1 MVAWEMRSLKQL
13 KDWGSPELFTGGSA
27 VKSDEKRY
35 GVAVFFEGETRDM
48 QDVNQAARITANV
61 DAIESYLKREFENFS
76 ITHVENKPLTH
87 SFTVTDGKKRFMLL
101 VPWSILAEQ
110 NFPQRAAEYLSQ
122 EQLAAEMRLHGEGGY
137 HWPA

>member
-1 MVAWEMRSLKQL
+1 M
-13 KDWGSPELFTGGSA
+13 FTGGSA
-27 VKSDEKRY
+27 VKNYEEWCE
-35 GVAVFFEGETRDM
+35 VADFLEGETQDM
-48 QDVNQAARITANV
+48 QDVNQAAWITANV

-101 VPWSILAEQ
+101 VPWSLLAEQ
-110 NFPQRAAEYLSQ
+110 NFPQRAGEYLSH

-137 HWPA
+137 HWPS